1 MRSCRSRRLVRRKG
15 QAIYENRE
23 EVVIT
28 AHGLIC
34 FAADAQKARA
44 GPVTRLKK
52 AKHKKLKHNLILGMP
67 TDDMHERKKLETGL
81 DRTWLVQ
88 RNQILSR
95 SCILLLLLLYH
106 IRGHEVST
114 ASDLHAGREMKE
126 PRKVYGVIQNPTLV
140 VAYICRR
147 K

>member
-67 TDDMHERKKLETGL
+67 TDDMHERKKLETEL

-88 RNQILSR
+88 RNQISQGAIYYYYYY
-95 SCILLLLLLYH
+95 CI
-106 IRGHEVST
+106 ISG
-114 ASDLHAGREMKE
+114 AMK
-126 PRKVYGVIQNPTLV
+126 YQQLAICTL
-140 VAYICRR
+140 AE

>member
-1 MRSCRSRRLVRRKG
+1 
-15 QAIYENRE
+15 
-23 EVVIT
+23 
-28 AHGLIC
+28 LIC

-52 AKHKKLKHNLILGMP
+52 AKKLKHNLILGMP